1 MSTKVRLRGR
11 VINKITRQPINK
23 VEVKLR
29 KTTSSSSATIA
40 VDVDGEFDYGVTVSS
55 SSPSSQRKYELIIDK
70 DPGYKYKVIS
80 FTVSTYSP
88 SKEFGVIELEP
99 YTD

>member
-1 MSTKVRLRGR
+1 MSKTRIRGR

-29 KTTSSSSATIA
+29 KTTSSSSTVIP
-40 VDVDGEFDYGVTVSS
+40 VDVDGEFDHSVTVYSS
-55 SSPSSQRKYELIIDK
+55 SSSSQRKYELIIDK

-80 FTVSTYSP
+80 FTLSTLLP

>member
-1 MSTKVRLRGR
+1 MPNVRIRGR
-11 VINKITRQPINK
+11 VINKITRQPIDK

-29 KTTSSSSATIA
+29 KTTSSSSTTIP
-40 VDVDGEFDYGVTVSS
+40 VDVDGEFDHSVSVYS
-55 SSPSSQRKYELIIDK
+55 GSSSQRKYELIIDK

-80 FTVSTYSP
+80 FTLSTSSP